1 MKGAIIGDIIGS
13 AYIENNQLT
22 TDIQLFNPTSAFTDD
37 TILTLATADAILNK
51 KSYGSA
57 LKEWTQKFPMAGYNP
72 AYLEWAL
79 SEKEI
84 TYLSQS
90 NGAARR
96 ISPIGYAA
104 ETLEEALAEAEKST
118 VVTHNYDP
126 KINAS
131 KATAAAIFL
140 LKAGHSKEEVRK
152 YVTTT
157 FGYDLDKPIQSFQTE
172 IEQLLPSQ
180 SPVPAAFRAF
190 LDSTDYESAIRIAVS
205 IGGPSNTIASI
216 AGAFAYAY
224 YKHIPKSIIRKALHR
239 LTKKMKHLIVDFE
252 TIYFAESES
261 KNVLLSTIEQ

>member
-13 AYIENNQLT
+13 AYIQNNQLT
-22 TDIQLFNPTSAFTDD
+22 TDIQLFNPTSAYTDD
-37 TILTLATADAILNK
+37 TILTLSTADAILNK
-51 KSYGSA
+51 KPYGVA

-84 TYLSQS
+84 IYLSQS

-104 ETLEEALAEAEKST
+104 KTLEEALDEAEKST
-118 VVTHNYDP
+118 VVTHNYEA
-126 KINAS
+126 KIKAS
-131 KATAAAIFL
+131 KATAAGIFL
-140 LKAGHSKEEVRK
+140 LKTGHSKEEVRK
-152 YVTTT
+152 YITST
-157 FGYDLDKPIQSFQTE
+157 FGYDLDKPLHLFQVE
-172 IEQLLPSQ
+172 VEQLDPSQ
-180 SPVPAAFRAF
+180 SPVPAAVRAF

-205 IGGPSNTIASI
+205 MGGPSNTIASI

-239 LTKKMKHLIVDFE
+239 LTKKMKLLIVEFE
-252 TIYFAESES
+252 TQYFPESES
-261 KNVLLSTIEQ
+261 KHELLSID

>member
-37 TILTLATADAILNK
+37 TILSLATADAILNK
-51 KSYGSA
+51 KGYGQA

-84 TYLSQS
+84 IYLSQS

-96 ISPIGYAA
+96 ISPIGFSAK
-104 ETLEEALAEAEKST
+104 TLEEAMHEAEKST
-118 VVTHNYDP
+118 IVTHNYEP
-126 KINAS
+126 KIKAS
-131 KATAAAIFL
+131 KATAAGIFL
-140 LKAGHSKEEVRK
+140 LKSGHSKEDVRK
-152 YVTTT
+152 YITNE
-157 FGYDLDKPIQSFQTE
+157 FGYDLDKPIHAFQVE
-172 IEQLLPSQ
+172 VEQLQPSQ

-205 IGGPSNTIASI
+205 MGGPSNTIASI

-239 LTKKMKHLIVDFE
+239 LTKDMKKLIVAFE
-252 TIYFAESES
+252 TEYFAESES
-261 KNVLLSTIEQ
+261 KNALLSL